1 MAASPDISVAVLVA
15 APFIAALLAPLLC
28 RVMGRYAAWVLAL
41 APAAIFVF
49 LVTLIPSVAA
59 GEVVRARY
67 DWAPAF
73 GIDLSFAIDGL
84 SIAFALTISGIGAL
98 IVLYSGAYLEGHP
111 HLGRFLGFMLGFMG
125 VMQGLVLADSL
136 IALYAFWELT
146 AVASFLLIGFDHSRM
161 VARRAAF
168 QALIVTSAGGL
179 CLLLGA
185 LLLQQVTGQ
194 WDLGAMAG
202 QGPTIAGSFLLLPI
216 CFLIFIA
223 AFTKSAQVPF
233 HFWLPNAME
242 APTPVSAYLH
252 SATMVQ
258 AGIYLLAR
266 LSPLLGGTPVWTTTL
281 VIFGGATM
289 VWGSIGALKQTD
301 LKQMLAQSTI
311 ASLGV
316 LVLLLGFGGETA
328 TIAAIV
334 YFLAH
339 ALYKAG
345 FFLIA
350 GLIDHE
356 TGSRDIT
363 ALGGLR
369 DKMAASFIAAILAGV
384 SMLGL
389 PPALGYLAKEEM
401 YGVPGPLQWLE
412 IVALLAGN
420 TALGALAIALVARPF
435 MGPLIP
441 TPKPPHEGPVAMLA
455 GPLILGI
462 LGIAAAVLIGWT
474 ATQLIVP
481 AATVLAGHPVDNH
494 LGFRLDL
501 ADPAIWLSLA
511 TWALSALIYWRL
523 DTVRTTLRRLDS
535 LLGWTADTVFDLA
548 MAGLLRLAHGFAS
561 TWQNGRLRF
570 YLLVIFLGLAAALI
584 LPLVILGGLSW
595 SLISPDLRPP
605 EWGVFALAIIGL
617 AAVVFAPNLLVG
629 ILALGVQGLAIALLY
644 LLFGAPDL
652 SFTQFMVE
660 TLSVVMFALVMIR
673 LRLDTHERRTVPAAL
688 RDGGLALLCG
698 GGVTAVLLAILAKPF
713 DDRLGAF
720 FAANAVPL
728 AHGRNIVNVI
738 LVDFRGLDTLGE
750 ISVVLTAGIGV
761 FILIATARRVLP
773 TETTSLAKP
782 RRTRRPRAAKP
793 APEAAP

>member
-1 MAASPDISVAVLVA
+1 M
-15 APFIAALLAPLLC
+15 LAPLLC
-28 RVMGRYAAWVLAL
+28 RVLGSYAAWLLAL
-41 APAAIFVF
+41 VPAAIFAF
-49 LVTLIPSVAA
+49 LITLIPSVAA
-59 GEVVRARY
+59 GEVVRAQY

-73 GIDLSFAIDGL
+73 GINLSFAIDGL
-84 SIAFALTISGIGAL
+84 SLAFALTISGIGAL
-98 IVLYSGAYLEGHP
+98 IVLYSGAYLDGHP
-111 HLGRFLGFMLGFMG
+111 QLGRFLGFMLGFMG
-125 VMQGLVLADSL
+125 AMQGLVLADSL

-146 AVASFLLIGFDHSRM
+146 AVASFLLIGFDHTRM
-161 VARRAAF
+161 TARRAAL
-168 QALIVTSAGGL
+168 QALVVTSAGGL

-185 LLLQQVTGQ
+185 LLLRQVTGQ
-194 WDLGAMAG
+194 WDLSAMAG
-202 QGPTIAGSFLLLPI
+202 QGPTIVANYLLFPI
-216 CFLIFIA
+216 SFLIFAA

-289 VWGSIGALKQTD
+289 VWGSLGALKQTD

-316 LVLLLGFGGETA
+316 LVLLLGLGGETA

-356 TGSRDIT
+356 TGIRDIT

-369 DKMAASFIAAILAGV
+369 DKMAASFIAAILAGF

-401 YGVPGPLQWLE
+401 YAAPGPLQWLE
-412 IVALLAGN
+412 IAVLLAGN
-420 TALGALAIALVARPF
+420 GALGAIAIALVARPF
-435 MGPLIP
+435 MGALIP

-462 LGIAAAVLIGWT
+462 LGIAAAVLVGWT
-474 ATQLIVP
+474 ATQIIAP
-481 AATVLAGHPVDNH
+481 AATALAGHPVDNH

-535 LLGWTADTVFDLA
+535 AVGWTADTVFDFA
-548 MAGLLRLAHGFAS
+548 TAGLLRLAHSFTS

-570 YLLVIFLGLAAALI
+570 YLFVIFLCLAAALI
-584 LPLVILGGLSW
+584 LPLVILNGTSW
-595 SLISPDLRPP
+595 PLISPNLQPP
-605 EWGVFALAIIGL
+605 EWGVFTLAIVGL
-617 AAVVFAPNLLVG
+617 AGVVLAPNLLIG

-673 LRLDTHERRTVPAAL
+673 LRLDTHERRAMPVAL
-688 RDGGLALLCG
+688 RDGALATLCG
-698 GGVTAVLLAILAKPF
+698 GAVTAVLLAILAGPF
-713 DDRLGAF
+713 DNRLGAF

-750 ISVVLTAGIGV
+750 ISVVLTAGIAV
-761 FILIATARRVLP
+761 FVLLAAAKRALP
-773 TETTSLAKP
+773 AAAAASAKP
-782 RRTRRPRAAKP
+782 RRPRRPRAAKP
-793 APEAAP
+793 TPEAAP